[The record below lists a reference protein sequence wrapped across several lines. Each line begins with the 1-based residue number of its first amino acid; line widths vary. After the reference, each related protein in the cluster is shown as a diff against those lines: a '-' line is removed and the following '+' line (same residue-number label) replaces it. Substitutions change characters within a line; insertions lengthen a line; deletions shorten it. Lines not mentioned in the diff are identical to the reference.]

1 MNQVER
7 ITEHLRKN
15 NADFDDVHELLPEYG
30 KGDICIPVSW
40 GDWKHS
46 HMWLDQLM
54 HAAGYELVDE
64 LVTEENGSDCYS
76 SEHYY
81 KLKTN

>member
-1 MNQVER
+1 MKAEEIVSY
-7 ITEHLRKN
+7 LREN
-15 NADFDDVHELLPEYG
+15 EADFDDVHELLPEYG

-46 HMWLDQLM
+46 HLWLDQLM
-54 HAAGYELVDE
+54 HAAGYELVEE